1 MSSRMCEL
9 IIVTGVDGHSLLQG
23 IFLTQGWNWGLRVL
37 QADSLPSEPPEKPS

>member
-37 QADSLPSEPPEKPS
+37 QADSLPPEPPEKPS